1 MCHTVHCCQEAGGF
15 HLLIRSVREEDNGTY
30 ICQVN
35 TEPPINQVTIYLDI
49 LQVLRYQDI
58 V

>member
-49 LQVLRYQDI
+49 L
-58 V
+58 